1 MHGGLTLRLGVT
13 CALFTLLIST
23 AFAAIL
29 LSVYQLRE
37 SVFAVT
43 RAERA
48 VSAATT
54 LERLLLDVEAGRRG
68 FALTRDPALLVPWKE
83 AQEQIPIRQEELGA
97 AVADDPAQASR
108 ITRINL
114 EITDYLDDYADPS
127 IAMQE
132 GAVPKNLNAESILA
146 GQRQISALR
155 EQFDDFADAQR
166 TTVEQGRKEA
176 MIAGQRAFV
185 AGIAGFAT
193 SLIGVAIL
201 TRSLAV
207 MVARPLH
214 RLVSAADKVAG
225 GDLSVRVAT
234 DGPVEIGSMQRTFNS
249 MVGVLE
255 QSRDTLSSVAAEQ
268 AALRRVA
275 TVAAKGRPAEA
286 VFGAVTEEAGK
297 LFGADATALLRFE
310 PDGGATVVASW
321 SWDVAH
327 RISLG
332 KVNLEHEGVTG
343 RVLRSGKPIRLEGP
357 RSADFLAREFGD
369 MSIRSAIGAPV
380 LVAGRTWG
388 VLKALS
394 TCARPLL
401 QHDAARAAEFTDLV
415 ASAIANS
422 QARADLT
429 ASRARVVAA
438 TDESRRRIER
448 DLHDGTQQRLIAL
461 LLQLRATETQV
472 DAGVQDRLRAIGT
485 DLAEAIDELRELAR
499 GIHPSILSEGGL
511 VPAIKS
517 LGRRSP
523 VPVEVRL
530 ALPSRLDTKIEIGVY
545 YVVAEALTNAIRH
558 AHATLI
564 CVRASIVDPTGD
576 DPDDGL
582 DGGLLDLSIED
593 DGVGGA
599 DPQTGTGLIG
609 LGDRIAALGGTMH
622 IASSPGR
629 GTRLEIKIPLAVAPE
644 KGDAG

>member
-1 MHGGLTLRLGVT
+1 M
-13 CALFTLLIST
+13 IST

-29 LSVYQLRE
+29 LSVFQLRE
-37 SVFAVT
+37 SVLAVS

-68 FALTRDPALLVPWKE
+68 FALTRDPALLVPWKA
-83 AQEQIPIRQEELGA
+83 AQEQVPARQEELEA
-97 AVADDPAQASR
+97 AVAGDPAQVAR
-108 ITRINL
+108 IAQIN
-114 EITDYLDDYADPS
+114 EDITSYLDDYADPS

-132 GAVPKNLNAESILA
+132 GAVPRNINAESILA

-155 EQFDDFADAQR
+155 QQFDDFAAAQR
-166 TTVEQGRKEA
+166 TIVERGRQEA
-176 MIAGQRAFV
+176 MIAGQRALI

-193 SLIGVAIL
+193 SLFGVAIL

-207 MVARPLH
+207 MVVRPLH
-214 RLVSAADKVAG
+214 RLVAAADKVAR

-234 DGPVEIGSMQRTFNS
+234 DGPVEIGIMQRTFNS
-249 MVGVLE
+249 MVSVLE
-255 QSRDTLSSVAAEQ
+255 ESRATLRSVAAEQ

-321 SWDVAH
+321 SWDAAH
-327 RISLG
+327 RIALG
-332 KVNLEHEGVTG
+332 KVSLEHGSVSR
-343 RVLRSGKPIRLEGP
+343 RVRRSGKPVRLEGAE
-357 RSADFLAREFGD
+357 SAGFLGREFGD
-369 MSIRSAIGAPV
+369 STIRSAVGAPV

-394 TCARPLL
+394 TSARPLL
-401 QHDAARAAEFTDLV
+401 QHDATRAAEFTDLV

-429 ASRARVVAA
+429 ASRARIVAA
-438 TDESRRRIER
+438 TDEGRRRIER

-461 LLQLRATETQV
+461 LLQLRATEPQV
-472 DAGVQDRLRAIGT
+472 DDGVRERLHTIGT

-499 GIHPSILSEGGL
+499 GIHPAILSEGGL
-511 VPAIKS
+511 VPAVKS

-523 VPVEVRL
+523 VPVELRL
-530 ALPSRLDTKIEIGVY
+530 ALPTRLDTKVEVGAY

-558 AHATLI
+558 AQATLI
-564 CVRASIVDPTGD
+564 CIRASIVDGD
-576 DPDDGL
+576 D
-582 DGGLLDLSIED
+582 GGRVLDLSVED
-593 DGVGGA
+593 DGIGGA
-599 DPQTGTGLIG
+599 DPHGGSGLIG
-609 LGDRIAALGGTMH
+609 LGDRVAALGGALH
-622 IASSPGR
+622 IVSRPGK
-629 GTRLEIKIPLAVAPE
+629 GTKLEIKIPLEDAPDG
-644 KGDAG
+644 GDAS

>member
-37 SVFAVT
+37 SVLAVSK
-43 RAERA
+43 AEQA

-68 FALTRDPALLVPWKE
+68 FALTRDPALLVPWKA
-83 AQEQIPIRQEELGA
+83 AQDQIPARQEELVA
-97 AVADDPAQASR
+97 AVAGDPAQSQR
-108 ITRINL
+108 IAQINV

-127 IAMQE
+127 IAMEE
-132 GAVPKNLNAESILA
+132 GAVPQNINAESIRA
-146 GQRQISALR
+146 GQRQISDLR
-155 EQFDDFADAQR
+155 QQFDDFANAQR
-166 TTVEQGRKEA
+166 TTVERSRRDA

-214 RLVSAADKVAG
+214 RLVSAADKVAN

-255 QSRDTLSSVAAEQ
+255 QSRDTLSSIAAEQ

-275 TVAAKGRPAEA
+275 TVAAKGKPAEA
-286 VFGAVTEEAGK
+286 VFGTVTEEAGK

-321 SWDVAH
+321 CWDVSH

-332 KVNLEHEGVTG
+332 KVKLENQGIAG
-343 RVLRSGKPIRLEGP
+343 QVLRSGKPIRLEGP
-357 RSADFLAREFGD
+357 RSADFLGREFGD
-369 MSIRSAIGAPV
+369 LSIRSAIGAPV

-394 TCARPLL
+394 TRARPLL
-401 QHDAARAAEFTDLV
+401 QHDAARAAEFTDLI

-472 DAGVQDRLRAIGT
+472 EDGLQDRLRGIGT

-564 CVRASIVDPTGD
+564 SVRASIVEAPGGDP
-576 DPDDGL
+576 PA
-582 DGGLLDLSIED
+582 GLLEFSIED

-609 LGDRIAALGGTMH
+609 LDDRVAALGGTMH
-622 IASSPGR
+622 IASRPGR
-629 GTRLEIKIPLAVAPE
+629 GTRLEIRIPLVDAPD